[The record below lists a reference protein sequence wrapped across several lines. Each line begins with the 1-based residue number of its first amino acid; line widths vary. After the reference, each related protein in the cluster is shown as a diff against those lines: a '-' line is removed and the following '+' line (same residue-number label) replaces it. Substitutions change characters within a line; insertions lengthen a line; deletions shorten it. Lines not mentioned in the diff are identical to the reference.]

1 MFVPA
6 NLALGALSGIGSLLD
21 QAASRVGNSVSA
33 EFAKLSQSTTSAAPQ
48 TSAAPS
54 PLSGGKFDF
63 GTLSALLSAQG
74 QAGNSLGTQ
83 ASALFSK
90 LDTDGDGSISKTE
103 FETALGKAG
112 VDTSTADAVFN
123 KLDANG
129 DGSISKSELTP
140 KRAAFHAHGGHH
152 GSGSGGASSL
162 NGADGSQTQT
172 TTNSDGSTTT
182 TITYADGSAVTMTM
196 PAPQQSSGDGTAPSQ
211 GKGNLIERLI
221 QMQSALINTQAN
233 ATAAMA

>member
-21 QAASRVGNSVSA
+21 QAASRVSNTVTAG
-33 EFAKLSQSTTSAAPQ
+33 FAQLSQATTTAAPQ

-74 QAGNSLGTQ
+74 QAGASAGSQ

-90 LDTDGDGSISKTE
+90 LDANSDGSISKSE
-103 FETALGKAG
+103 FETALGSVG
-112 VDTSTADAVFN
+112 VDTSTADAVFS

-152 GSGSGGASSL
+152 GGGGGGTSSL

-182 TITYADGSAVTMTM
+182 TITYADGSTVTMTT
-196 PAPQQSSGDGTAPSQ
+196 PAPQQSSGGGTQTSQ

-233 ATAAMA
+233 ATAAIA